1 MSKATKKLLQIL
13 LCAVIAAV
21 MVALTYC
28 SISSYSKL
36 DLSDNR
42 FNKDWIIG
50 KSREQILKMYGKP
63 TVEEE
68 DRVGYYAG
76 QYEYYDD
83 WYGNDERAEIYYIV
97 FDSSDTAC
105 SLDYGRVKNDYVF
118 NKGGASLTLYNT
130 LRDIMVFVP
139 AALTYLF
146 IKLML
151 YLILRKAPAGVT
163 FKNTWYKVL
172 CIPVIFGILLIIPS
186 LLRFGS
192 GVFQAI
198 NGMQYV
204 AAVFISYAL
213 AFLWIDGKNLK
224 RPDGDLP
231 YAFTFNISIGF
242 FYACISFVFT
252 RQTEIG
258 VTFILF
264 AFAVIL
270 TIIGDVMV
278 LVNIIRR
285 NREIAAAK

>member
-42 FNKDWIIG
+42 FNKDWVIG

-68 DRVGYYAG
+68 DAVNYYIG
-76 QYEYYDD
+76 QDYYQDSLRDD
-83 WYGNDERAEIYYIV
+83 DEIYLIV
-97 FDSSDTAC
+97 FDSSNTAIY
-105 SLDYGRVKNDYVF
+105 SDVRRATNDYNF
-118 NKGGASLTLYNT
+118 FKCGGSSLTLYNT

-172 CIPVIFGILLIIPS
+172 CIPVIFGILLVIPS

-192 GVFQAI
+192 GVYQAI
-198 NGMQYV
+198 NGMQYI

-231 YAFTFNISIGF
+231 CAFTFNFSVGF

-252 RQTEIG
+252 RQIQIG

-285 NREIAAAK
+285 NRESAAAK

>member
-1 MSKATKKLLQIL
+1 MSKTTKKLLQIL

-68 DRVGYYAG
+68 VRVGYYDG
-76 QYEYYDD
+76 QYEYCNER
-83 WYGNDERAEIYYIV
+83 YGEDERASIYYIV

-192 GVFQAI
+192 GVFHAI

-231 YAFTFNISIGF
+231 YAFTFNFSVGF